1 MPGRILT
8 ESADIRALLD
18 RVRTIAVVGVSTD
31 WKRPSSYVMKYLQSR
46 GYRTI
51 PVNPRAVGQSIWNE
65 PVYAAL
71 SDIPD
76 RFDMVEIFRKSED
89 VPPIV
94 DEAIRLA
101 PAKGIRAVW
110 MQIGVRHEEAAAKA
124 AAAGLD
130 VVMDRCAKIEYG
142 RHHNELAWGGFNTGV
157 ISAKRPRL
165 RLA

>member
-1 MPGRILT
+1 MSGRILT
-8 ESADIRALLD
+8 EPADLRALLD
-18 RVRTIAVVGVSTD
+18 RVRTIAVVGVSTE

-51 PVNPRAVGQSIWNE
+51 PVNPRAAGEDIWGE
-65 PVYAAL
+65 RVYASL

-76 RFDMVEIFRKSED
+76 RFDMVDIFRKSED

-94 DEAIRLA
+94 DEAIRLKET
-101 PAKGIRAVW
+101 KGILAIWIQLGIRHDISATRAT
-110 MQIGVRHEEAAAKA
+110 
-124 AAAGLD
+124 AAGLD

-142 RHHNELAWGGFNTGV
+142 RHHSELSWGGFNTGL
-157 ISAKRPRL
+157 ISAKRARV

>member
-8 ESADIRALLD
+8 EPTDIRALLD
-18 RVRTIAVVGVSTD
+18 RVRVIAVVGVSTD

-51 PVNPRAVGQSIWNE
+51 PVNPRAVGQEIWGE
-65 PVYAAL
+65 KVYASL
-71 SDIPD
+71 TDIPD
-76 RFDMVEIFRKSED
+76 RVDMVEIFRKSED

-94 DEAIRLA
+94 DEAIKSA
-101 PAKGIRAVW
+101 GAKGLRAIW
-110 MQIGVRHEEAAAKA
+110 MQIGVRHDAAASA
-124 AAAGLD
+124 AVAAGLD

-142 RHHNELAWGGFNTGV
+142 RHHNELAWGGFNTDV
-157 ISAKRPRL
+157 ISAKRPRV